1 MNESLNMEAGLYGVR
16 ACAICPGEVATPI
29 LDNRPIPVSDE
40 DRAQM
45 VQSDD
50 CGDVVAFIAQLPE
63 HVCINELTIS
73 PTWNRGYVAQAQRM
87 LQSTEA
93 PQKV

>member
-1 MNESLNMEAGLYGVR
+1 
-16 ACAICPGEVATPI
+16 
-29 LDNRPIPVSDE
+29 
-40 DRAQM
+40 M

>member
-1 MNESLNMEAGLYGVR
+1 
-16 ACAICPGEVATPI
+16 VATPI

-45 VQSDD
+45 VQSED
-50 CGDVVAFIAQLPE
+50 CGDVVAFIAQLPA

-87 LQSTEA
+87 LQSTDTSQE
-93 PQKV
+93 V

>member
-1 MNESLNMEAGLYGVR
+1 
-16 ACAICPGEVATPI
+16 
-29 LDNRPIPVSDE
+29 
-40 DRAQM
+40 M

-93 PQKV
+93 S